1 VTRPPLLHWGRRRAK
16 AAGTTATGRA
26 LPPVLLLVVPGPS
39 VRGAGLS
46 PPHRASLTAR
56 EGPTASPTT
65 TGWAA
70 PAAPRTLVAPRSRRC
85 CASMPSAQ
93 AQLAVVVWQG
103 AEVRARAR
111 QERKPAAPKWRVG
124 RIWTASKWFMR
135 AATPSNCGCVRKEE
149 SGCSAIRRG
158 GRDQWRPPRAF

>member
-1 VTRPPLLHWGRRRAK
+1 SSGAALKTSCGGNSNGWRTGDAPAAAALGASAREGRGNHGDRPG
-16 AAGTTATGRA
+16 A

-111 QERKPAAPKWRVG
+111 QE
-124 RIWTASKWFMR
+124 
-135 AATPSNCGCVRKEE
+135 
-149 SGCSAIRRG
+149 
-158 GRDQWRPPRAF
+158 